1 MLVST
6 LKLCD
11 GRLATQY
18 KAKQMQNYFDT
29 LNAALDSESLIDIWP
44 VTASVP
50 YGATIGFAIA
60 GRWISI
66 YRDGVT
72 GQYERPVHYA
82 TLMDDTGVIHL

>member
-1 MLVST
+1 M
-6 LKLCD
+6 K
-11 GRLATQY
+11 
-18 KAKQMQNYFDT
+18 NYFET
-29 LNAALDSESLIDIWP
+29 LNDALDSENLIECWP

-50 YGATIGFAIA
+50 YGATVALAIA

-82 TLMDDTGVIHL
+82 TRMADTGIIHL

>member
-1 MLVST
+1 M
-6 LKLCD
+6 K
-11 GRLATQY
+11 
-18 KAKQMQNYFDT
+18 NYFDT
-29 LNAALDSESLIDIWP
+29 LNDALASEHLIDCWP

-50 YGATIGFAIA
+50 YGATIGFASA

-82 TLMDDTGVIHL
+82 TLMADTGIIHLS

>member
-1 MLVST
+1 M
-6 LKLCD
+6 K
-11 GRLATQY
+11 
-18 KAKQMQNYFDT
+18 NYFDT
-29 LNAALDSESLIDIWP
+29 LNDALASEGLINHWP

-50 YGATIGFAIA
+50 YGATVGLAIA

-82 TLMDDTGVIHL
+82 TQMADTCLIHL